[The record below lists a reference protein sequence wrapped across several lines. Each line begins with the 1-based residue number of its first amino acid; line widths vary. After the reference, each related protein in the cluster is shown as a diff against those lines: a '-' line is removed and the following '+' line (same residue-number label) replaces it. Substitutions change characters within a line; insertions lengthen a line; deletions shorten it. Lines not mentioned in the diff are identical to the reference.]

1 VPHEIVNRNRHMGGG
16 VIQTLKHNAE
26 PSDAAVP
33 DRNRIG
39 SEEAP
44 VELKNVSYAIA
55 RTPVLDDIS
64 FSVSRG
70 EVLGVMGMSGC
81 GKSTLLKLIMG
92 LIRPGSGAVLI
103 DGQDISGLSE
113 RELNKVRRKIG
124 MCFQSAALFDSMTI
138 AENVAF
144 SLRRQTGLSRR
155 DVQEVVEECLNRVGL
170 TGSDDAYPAEL
181 SGGMRKRAGIARA
194 IAAEPEI
201 MLYDEP
207 SSGLDPVM
215 ASVIDGLIMYLA
227 DDLGVTSIVVSHH
240 VGNLFSVAD
249 RVIMLYD
256 RRIEQVGT
264 PQQVT
269 ENGTAIVQQF
279 VHGQPT
285 GPIIV

>member
-1 VPHEIVNRNRHMGGG
+1 MGGPVRETTERDAKRG
-16 VIQTLKHNAE
+16 DAE
-26 PSDAAVP
+26 LQ
-33 DRNRIG
+33 DRDRIG

-44 VELKNVSYAIA
+44 VELRNVCYTIA
-55 RTPVLDDIS
+55 RTTVLEDIS

-70 EVLGVMGMSGC
+70 EVFGVMGMSGC

-92 LIRPGSGAVLI
+92 LIRPNSGAVLI

-113 RELNKVRRKIG
+113 RELNEVRRRIG
-124 MCFQSAALFDSMTI
+124 MCFQYAALFDSMTV

-144 SLRRQTGLSRR
+144 GLQRRADLGRQET
-155 DVQEVVEECLNRVGL
+155 QEVVEECLNRVGL
-170 TGSDDAYPAEL
+170 TGSEDAYPAEL
-181 SGGMRKRAGIARA
+181 SGGMKKRVGIARA

-215 ASVIDGLIMYLA
+215 ASVIDGLILHLA

-240 VGNLFSVAD
+240 VHNLFSVAD
-249 RVIMLYD
+249 RVVMLYD
-256 RRIEQVGT
+256 RKVEQIGT
-264 PQQVT
+264 PQDVT
-269 ENGTAIVQQF
+269 DSGTAVVEQF
-279 VHGQPT
+279 VRGQPT